1 MRDYSLTVEFLK
13 NNKYTWLVTGAAGFI
28 GSNLVERLLLLNQKV
43 IGLDNFF
50 TGSQKN
56 IDEAILNASYQNKHY
71 EGDFKFIEGSIE
83 DINVCKKAVKN
94 VDFVLHQAAI
104 GSVPRS
110 IEFPTNTNSVNINGF
125 LNMLIAANEFSVSKF
140 IYASSSSVY
149 GDHVALPKIEDQIGD
164 PLSPYAVTKTVNEMY
179 AHVFK
184 SIHNLESV
192 GLRYF
197 NIFGKRQDPNGSYAA
212 VIPKWIEAALN
223 NNQIQIYGDGTTSR
237 DFCYIENAIQ
247 INILAALSEPN
258 REYKPVYNVAVNDRT
273 TLVELFNMIKKIFKD
288 KYGIDIKDPI
298 YHDFRKGDVKHSQAN
313 IEKSKK
319 LLNYQPKFS
328 LYSNLEETIDW
339 YVNHSTRESS

>member
-56 IDEAILNASYQNKHY
+56 IDEAILNASSQNKHY